1 MSRRARRE
9 TEVFSLSLLDVVTCG
24 FGAIIL
30 LLMIARTG
38 DAPVLEVSP
47 EPLDAVVRDLQTQLF
62 QIRGETTILNR
73 DLNAR
78 HEQISIW
85 EEKIAILQ
93 GELEQARRSMDEI
106 KDQNSVNAVI
116 KGELELA
123 LQELTAEMKLLL
135 ARKESID
142 TGIIGGIPV
151 DSEYVVF
158 VIDTSGSM
166 QSHHWDRMIAMV
178 NETLDA
184 YPTVKGMQIMSDMG
198 EYMITG
204 KRRQWIKDTPALRR
218 TILNTLRNWAP
229 FSISSPVGGIL
240 EAVRAFRENTP
251 GKVSIYVFGDEF
263 TGDSIR
269 QVIRTVDQLNPR
281 DEAGNTKIRI
291 HGVGFPAVANAH
303 ADYQFTNR
311 RFATLMREIAYR
323 NNGTF
328 VGLN

>member
-1 MSRRARRE
+1 MSRARRV

-38 DAPVLEVSP
+38 DAPVLELAPDS
-47 EPLDAVVRDLQTQLF
+47 LDGVVRDLQTQLF
-62 QIRGETTILNR
+62 EIRGETTILNR

-78 HEQISIW
+78 QEQISIW

-93 GELEQARRSMDEI
+93 GELVQARRSVEEI
-106 KDQNSVNAVI
+106 KDMTSVNAII

-123 LQELTAEMKLLL
+123 LQSLTDEMKLLL

-142 TGIIGGIPV
+142 TSIIGGIPV

-166 QSHHWDRMIAMV
+166 VSHHWSRMVAMV

-218 TILNTLRNWAP
+218 TILNTLRNWTP
-229 FSISSPVGGIL
+229 FSNSSPVEGII
-240 EAVRAFRENTP
+240 EAVRAFRDSTP
-251 GKVSIYVFGDEF
+251 GKISIYVFGDEF
-263 TGDSIR
+263 TGESIR
-269 QVIRTVDQLNPR
+269 QVISTVDRLNPR
-281 DEAGNTKIRI
+281 DEAGKTRIRI

-311 RFATLMREIAYR
+311 RFATLMRELAYR